1 MKIKEVEYKE
11 WKLYYSEKDRVS
23 MERIG
28 ENIVDENFEIIQTL
42 KDTKRNYV
50 AIIKINNIKYIL
62 KELRSE
68 IIIPQRKIQ
77 TLVKKGEALTTLI
90 NGLEAIDEGL
100 IELVKPLIALV
111 KRGKMIEKSFILME
125 YIEGKILKNTKDII
139 EVIEVTK
146 KFHNLGRYHGDLNT
160 SNFLRTETG
169 LRIVDTQMKK
179 EKKLWFKRSNDIL
192 ILKEDL
198 LVLELKTEIDEY
210 YPEIKE
216 KRGYL
221 LAKFFRK
228 IKKLKLVEC
237 IREKKKQLRKKGW
250 KI

>member
-50 AIIKINNIKYIL
+50 AIVKINNIKYIL

-77 TLVKKGEALTTLI
+77 TLLKKGEALTTLI
-90 NGLEAIDEGL
+90 NGIEAIDEGL
-100 IELVKPLIALV
+100 VELVRPLIALV

-139 EVIEVTK
+139 EVIELTK

-169 LRIVDTQMKK
+169 LRILDTQMKK

-210 YPEIKE
+210 YAEIKE